1 MTECCEQQGLTL
13 LAVETESDHIP
24 LGVSVLPR
32 LSPAQIANVLKGSSS
47 RFLREKFPHLK
58 QVCGKEQ
65 LWTSRYYVGTAGAV
79 SAETI
84 KRSITE
90 YQGKEWQRGRF
101 HPSLFDREGLP
112 APCLIGCNDGSKAL
126 PPVEELGMGKGL
138 AIPTGRIGQVDV
150 LTIATNDNE

>member
-24 LGVSVLPR
+24 VVVSVLPR

-84 KRSITE
+84 KRPITE
-90 YQGKEWQRGRF
+90 YQGK
-101 HPSLFDREGLP
+101 
-112 APCLIGCNDGSKAL
+112 
-126 PPVEELGMGKGL
+126 
-138 AIPTGRIGQVDV
+138 
-150 LTIATNDNE
+150 